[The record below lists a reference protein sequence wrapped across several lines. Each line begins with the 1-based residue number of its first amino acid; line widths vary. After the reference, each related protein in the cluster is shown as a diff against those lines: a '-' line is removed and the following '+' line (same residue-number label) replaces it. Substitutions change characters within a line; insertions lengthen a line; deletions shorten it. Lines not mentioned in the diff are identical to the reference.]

1 MTHHKK
7 QNGLIETVFYG
18 NFFYGICTVLSAVE
32 TDLLQRQPLNPLLF
46 YLVLFAGTVL
56 FYNYPY
62 ARLDRSEMQHPR
74 TVWHQR
80 NLKAMRVCQIVLTLI
95 VLAGVIYLSAQHWA
109 AISQVSWRNSLL
121 ALFFPIAGG
130 LYYGLNIASLRYN
143 LRNVGWLKPFV
154 IGFVWAGVTVTF
166 PPLYRNIIS
175 GTEFHFT
182 LQSAVLF
189 LKTFMYLSVLA
200 IMFDVKDY
208 TADSRANLRTVVV
221 SIGLRKTISYVLLPL
236 SIIGILVVASYG
248 FFKDF
253 TAARLL
259 LLTIPVV
266 LLLPAAGSLRK
277 RRSLLYY
284 LIIID
289 GLILVKAVCG
299 IVASLF

>member
-1 MTHHKK
+1 MTHPKT

-32 TDLLQRQPLNPLLF
+32 TDLLQRQPLNPISF
-46 YLVLFAGTVL
+46 YVVLFAGTVL

-74 TVWHQR
+74 TLWHQR
-80 NLKAMRVCQIVLTLI
+80 HLKAMRICQIVLTLT
-95 VLAGVIYLSAQHWA
+95 VLSGVIYLTAQHWN
-109 AISQVSWRNSLL
+109 AISQVSWRNSML
-121 ALFFPIAGG
+121 ALIFPIAGG

-154 IGFVWAGVTVTF
+154 IGFVWAGVTVTL
-166 PPLYRNIIS
+166 PPLYRDIIS
-175 GTEFHFT
+175 RTDFQFS
-182 LQSAVLF
+182 LQSTVLF

-208 TADSRANLRTVVV
+208 TADSRANLKTVVV

-236 SIIGILVVASYG
+236 SVLGILAVASYG

-253 TAARLL
+253 SAMRLL
-259 LLTIPVV
+259 LLTIPIV

-277 RRSLLYY
+277 RRPLLYY

-289 GLILVKAVCG
+289 GLILVKAVSG
-299 IVASLF
+299 IIASQF